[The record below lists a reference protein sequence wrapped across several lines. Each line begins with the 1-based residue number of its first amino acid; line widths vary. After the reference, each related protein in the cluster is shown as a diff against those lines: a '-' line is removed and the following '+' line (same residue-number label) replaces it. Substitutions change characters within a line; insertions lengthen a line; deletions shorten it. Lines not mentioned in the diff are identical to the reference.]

1 MALTFTVS
9 PAFNF
14 GNRRAVKVLAVG
26 TNAAGG
32 TAVTPAS
39 FGLTVVDA
47 FLAEVGEAGKELA
60 YDRVAGKV
68 TLFDG
73 GSEDTSTDTTGK
85 NIVALAIGR

>member
-1 MALTFTVS
+1 MALTFTVK
-9 PAFNF
+9 PAFSF
-14 GNRRAVKVLAVG
+14 GSRRAVLIEAAG

-32 TAVTPAS
+32 TAVTPSS

-47 FLAEVGEAGKELA
+47 LLSEVGEAGKELV

-73 GSEDTSTDTTGK
+73 GTEDTSTDTTSK
-85 NIVALAIGR
+85 TIRAIVIGR